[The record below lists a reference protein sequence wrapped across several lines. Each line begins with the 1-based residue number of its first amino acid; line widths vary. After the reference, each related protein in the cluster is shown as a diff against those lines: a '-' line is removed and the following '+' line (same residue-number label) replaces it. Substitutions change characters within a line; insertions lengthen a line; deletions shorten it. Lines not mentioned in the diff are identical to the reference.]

1 MVMNMHAV
9 ALGRLGGLR
18 GGPAR
23 AASLSRS
30 ERSAIARAG
39 ARARWGVRVLDMKVR
54 EDRWVRAAQVARR
67 SGADVGLVEQVLFLQ
82 TLPPWERL
90 ARGIG
95 RSRLGKVSRA

>member
-1 MVMNMHAV
+1 
-9 ALGRLGGLR
+9 
-18 GGPAR
+18 
-23 AASLSRS
+23 
-30 ERSAIARAG
+30 
-39 ARARWGVRVLDMKVR
+39 MKVR